1 MASTPKD
8 KQPKNN
14 PVAKWGRRFNR
25 ATVMV
30 DRKKKQKKN
39 KARGNV
45 CVWDL
50 EKEG

>member
-1 MASTPKD
+1 
-8 KQPKNN
+8 
-14 PVAKWGRRFNR
+14 
-25 ATVMV
+25 MV

-39 KARGNV
+39 KARGNI